1 MHISD
6 CFYLGK
12 IIKPFGYSG
21 ECIIG
26 LDVDEPGNYQKMES
40 VFVRIHDKL
49 VPFFFERLTR
59 KSQSHQF
66 IVRFQGID
74 TAEKIEPLFGKEL
87 YLPLSML
94 PELRGNQ
101 FYYHEVEGFLV
112 IDEKHGPVGTLVQV
126 IDLPGNPLL
135 EVLSGQKE
143 VLVPL
148 REEFILEVDRVNK
161 TILISA
167 PDGLID
173 MYLHGVSDL

>member
-12 IIKPFGYSG
+12 IIRPFGYRG

-26 LDVDEPGNYQKMES
+26 LEVDDPGSYQKMES

-59 KSQSHQF
+59 KPQSNQF

-74 TAEKIEPLFGKEL
+74 TAEKLDPLFGKEL

-94 PELRGNQ
+94 PELKGTQ
-101 FYYHEVEGFLV
+101 FYYHEVVGFQV
-112 IDEKHGPVGTLVQV
+112 IDKHHGPVGTLVQV

-135 EVLSGQKE
+135 EVLSGKKE

-148 REEFILEVDRVNK
+148 RDEFILDVDRVKK

-173 MYLHGVSDL
+173 MYLHGMSDL